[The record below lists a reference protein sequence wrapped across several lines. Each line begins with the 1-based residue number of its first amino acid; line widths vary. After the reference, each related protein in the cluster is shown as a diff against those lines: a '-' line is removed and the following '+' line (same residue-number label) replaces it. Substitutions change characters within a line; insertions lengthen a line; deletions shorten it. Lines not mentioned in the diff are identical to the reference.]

1 MKKSVK
7 KIIGLLVVLT
17 MIAAL
22 GGCAMTKENRKET
35 KKEVKEEKTQHVMA
49 MTDMTGGVRVIDL
62 DAKDPTAK
70 EAIVW
75 EWYPSEETGWKLAQG
90 RLALSIDDV
99 KLRWSE
105 YYQKEVVIMT
115 ASNNWA
121 GIADYSTGECLWEE
135 TVPYAPHSIE
145 MLPNGDVVIAGSG
158 GSDYMTAGCLMYYNI
173 TAGAS
178 CTQTDMQML
187 SSAHGVVWDP
197 SEKMVWAVGWN
208 ELAGY
213 KVENEKLVR
222 DAKAG
227 CRLLHNNGHDLSTD
241 YYDSDMLLITT
252 GDKVYKYSKSQDKLL
267 IDYNY
272 SDVLLNNVDTK
283 GITSFDDG
291 DVAYCVATKIKA
303 SYDTDTFYV
312 IRLDE
317 KRGVGVQQKYT
328 IPDFSM
334 YKVRNFTVNYQ

>member
-1 MKKSVK
+1 MKNWMRIVISLLLPVMVITSGGCTMKK
-7 KIIGLLVVLT
+7 
-17 MIAAL
+17 
-22 GGCAMTKENRKET
+22 EQET
-35 KKEVKEEKTQHVMA
+35 KNEVKEEKVQHLMA
-49 MTDMTGGVRVIDL
+49 MTDMTGGIRVVDL
-62 DAKDPTAK
+62 DANDPTAK
-70 EAIVW
+70 DAIVW

-90 RLALSIDDV
+90 RLALAIDDV

-115 ASNNWA
+115 AANNWA

-135 TVPYAPHSIE
+135 AVPYMPHSIE

-158 GSDYMTAGCLMYYNI
+158 GKDYMTAGCLMYYNI
-173 TAGAS
+173 TAGAD

-197 SEKMVWAVGWN
+197 SQEMVWAVGWN

-213 KVENEKLVR
+213 KVEGEKLVR
-222 DAKAG
+222 DEKAG

-241 YYDSDMLLITT
+241 YYDTDMLLITT

-267 IDYNY
+267 IEYNY
-272 SDVLLNNVDTK
+272 SDILLNNVDTK
-283 GITSFDDG
+283 GITSFSDG
-291 DVAYCVATKIKA
+291 DVAYCVATKVKA

-317 KRGVGVQQKYT
+317 EKGVGVRRQYT

-334 YKVRNFTVNYQ
+334 YKVRNFTTDYQ